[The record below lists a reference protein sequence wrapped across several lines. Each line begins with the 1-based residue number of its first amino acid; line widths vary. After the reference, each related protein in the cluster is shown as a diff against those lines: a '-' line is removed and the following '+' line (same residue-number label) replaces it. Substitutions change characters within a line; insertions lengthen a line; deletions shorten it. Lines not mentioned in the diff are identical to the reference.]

1 MQAGLEVSLLS
12 SAPTPAELAAPIQ
25 TMRETQQKSK
35 GKGAQGHLVKFTF
48 HSFFLLLTPSLPLQP
63 LLWQKKPGRTIP
75 SVRLLC
81 R

>member
-25 TMRETQQKSK
+25 TMKETQQKSK

-63 LLWQKKPGRTIP
+63 LLWQKKPSRTIP
-75 SVRLLC
+75 SVCLLC